1 MLRVFVAHCYRR
13 QEKKRNFLSFWG
25 ADSNRHPQKNIYP
38 MYLLKSL
45 SIVLFS
51 LISLTACEEGE
62 TPDPNPPNPPQPPIE
77 IPKGSGIGEARDIT
91 SFDLV
96 AEMGVGWN
104 LGNSFDVTSRD
115 KTFWGNPLPNKSIID
130 VVRTMGFKTLRIPIT
145 WGFNQSDVAPYTI
158 ESNYLAE
165 VKKVVDYGFSNGMH
179 VIINVH
185 HDNEWSKPIAAEAE
199 EAKARLSS
207 LWTQVSEYF
216 KEYNDSLI
224 FETLNEPRLEGS
236 PEEWSGGTTEGRAFI
251 NDFHQAAVDA
261 IRASGGNNAKRH
273 IMIPTWAASTVQAA
287 MDELVIPNDDPRVI
301 ISLHTYFP
309 WPFAGEASTGWGS
322 DQDKASLEA
331 EFDRIRQKWIVDEGR
346 PVILGEWG
354 SVEENPQATR
364 QEYAAFYAK
373 EAAERDL
380 LTIVWDDGGRFRL
393 LNRRALSWD
402 FSNIAFTIVNNSQ

>member
-1 MLRVFVAHCYRR
+1 MRL
-13 QEKKRNFLSFWG
+13 
-25 ADSNRHPQKNIYP
+25 QKNIYP
-38 MYLLKSL
+38 NFLLKGL

-51 LISLTACEEGE
+51 LFTTISCEEGE
-62 TPDPNPPNPPQPPIE
+62 TPDPNPPNPPQPPVE
-77 IPKGSGIGEARDIT
+77 TPKGSGIGEARDIN

-145 WGFNQSDVAPYTI
+145 WGFNQSAAAPYTI
-158 ESNYLAE
+158 ENNYLAV

-185 HDNEWSKPIAAEAE
+185 HDNEWSKPIATEAE

-216 KEYNDSLI
+216 KAYNDSLI

-236 PEEWSGGTTEGRAFI
+236 PEEWSGGTTEGRSFI
-251 NDFHQAAVDA
+251 NDFHKAAVDA

-287 MDELVIPNDDPRVI
+287 MDELVIPNDDPKVI

-309 WPFAGEASTGWGS
+309 WPFAGEANRGWGS
-322 DQDKASLEA
+322 DQDKADLEA

-354 SVEENPQATR
+354 SVEENPLNTR

-402 FSNIAFTIVNNSQ
+402 FSNLAFTIVNNSQ